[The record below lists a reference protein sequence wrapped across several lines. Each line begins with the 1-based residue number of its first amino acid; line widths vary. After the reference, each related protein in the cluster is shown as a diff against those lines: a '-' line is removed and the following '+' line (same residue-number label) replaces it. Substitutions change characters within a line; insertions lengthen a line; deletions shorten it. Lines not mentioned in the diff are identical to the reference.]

1 MIAARAQSIDASA
14 PLGIVYLAM
23 AEARGAGWRFLAG
36 RSVVLTGLAAIA
48 SASGA
53 VTTATAAGTAISPS
67 KVAVVILENKDYDN
81 SLDPTDR
88 RYVVGNPAAPY
99 INGTVIPESLSLV
112 PTPLACD
119 HPAGDAPGIATTP
132 CRSGMFQ
139 SYRNELGFRVRASAP
154 EYAWIV
160 TGTDSNVRD
169 SAFPSGLNPN
179 HPEGGIVGYTPGHND
194 TSGPVYDLF
203 GYMEANGVPFQDFQE
218 DYPGGAADCST
229 VQFSDQAGTTAMPSF
244 YARKHSPLL
253 LTWSQSP
260 DALVVN
266 DGPGGAPDFSP
277 AVQPGP
283 GACEGHVRNFPGNVP
298 NSTTAVQRNFTG
310 DEPFGRITFVVPS
323 MCHTGH
329 NSDRVCGGTPGDAR
343 GGMEGVDRWLQI
355 NLDGLRRDVG
365 RNGVV
370 IVTFDENHTS
380 DGAGIV
386 APIFTAIVPGVN
398 AAGTPG
404 TLTAPG
410 CDPMPAAGCTDTTTV
425 YDHSSTA
432 RSLIEVA
439 GGSCAIF
446 DNASLYQGQTT
457 TARQNC
463 AAATPLPLGVVDAT
477 P

>member
-1 MIAARAQSIDASA
+1 MVNRRAGGHGRW
-14 PLGIVYLAM
+14 LGRTLVLAV
-23 AEARGAGWRFLAG
+23 LAL
-36 RSVVLTGLAAIA
+36 VLP
-48 SASGA
+48 ASGV
-53 VTTATAAGTAISPS
+53 VTTANAAGTGRAPA
-67 KVAVVILENKDYDN
+67 KVAVVIFENKDYDN

-99 INGTVIPESLSLV
+99 INGTVISESLSLV
-112 PTPLACD
+112 PTPSACD
-119 HPAGDAPGIATTP
+119 HPAGDAPGVATTP
-132 CRSGMFQ
+132 CTSGMFQ
-139 SYRNELGFRVRASAP
+139 SYRNEMGFRVKASAP
-154 EYAWIV
+154 EYAWMV

-169 SAFPSGLNPN
+169 RSFPSVLNPN

-203 GYMEANGVPFQDFQE
+203 GFMEAGGVPFEDFQE
-218 DYPGGAADCST
+218 DYPGGAGDCST
-229 VQFSDQAGTTAMPSF
+229 VQFSDQTAPGLPSF

-277 AVQPGP
+277 GTPPGP
-283 GACEGHVRNFPGNVP
+283 DACLAHVRNFPGNVP
-298 NSTTAVQRNFTG
+298 NSTTAVKRNFTG
-310 DEPFGRITFVVPS
+310 SESFGRINFVVPS

-343 GGMEGVDRWLQI
+343 GGMEGVDRWLQL
-355 NLDGLRRDVG
+355 NLDGLRQDVG

-370 IVTFDENHTS
+370 VITFDEDHTS
-380 DGAGIV
+380 DGAGV
-386 APIFTAIVPGVN
+386 AAPIFTVIVPGVS

-404 TLTAPG
+404 TLAAPG
-410 CDPMPAAGCTDTTTV
+410 CDPMPATGCTDTATV

-439 GGSCAIF
+439 GGTCAVF
-446 DNASLYQGQTT
+446 DNASIYQGQTT

-463 AAATPLPLGVVDAT
+463 TAATPLPLTVVDAT